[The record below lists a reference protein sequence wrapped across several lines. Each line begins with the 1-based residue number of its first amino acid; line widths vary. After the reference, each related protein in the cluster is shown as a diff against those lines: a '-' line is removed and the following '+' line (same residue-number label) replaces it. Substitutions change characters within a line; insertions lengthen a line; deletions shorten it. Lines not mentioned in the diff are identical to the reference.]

1 MVFSTELIAVFLL
14 AFAALVSAN
23 PCPDE
28 TWRYSPHSHKCYKL
42 YNQKTGWVISEFK
55 CAFQGSHHVSIH
67 DPIENQFVSELARQA
82 DVIWLGIAQFGTS
95 QDYVWSDHAAFNF
108 EQWHAKHNYRKPTY
122 HKGKKCAKLDSV
134 TKTWM
139 QSCCKVPAAFICEK
153 PANGPRNYQAPPVTT
168 PQTTAPTTP
177 WWLNSENTANSN
189 TNEIRRFR
197 FRRL

>member
-1 MVFSTELIAVFLL
+1 MLSSIIVVFLC
-14 AFAALVSAN
+14 AFAALASAN

-28 TWRYSPHSHKCYKL
+28 TWRYSPYSHKCYKL
-42 YNQKTGWVISEFK
+42 YNQKTGWVIGEFK
-55 CAFQGSHHVSIH
+55 CAFQSAHHVSIH

-95 QDYVWSDHAAFNF
+95 RDYVWSDHDTYNF
-108 EQWHAKHNYRKPTY
+108 EQWHAKHNYQKPTY
-122 HKGKKCAKLDSV
+122 NKGRKCAKLDS
-134 TKTWM
+134 TTGTWM

-153 PANGPRNYQAPPVTT
+153 PATGPKNQVPTTT

-177 WWLNSENTANSN
+177 WWLNSENTASN
-189 TNEIRRFR
+189 TNTNEVRRFR